1 MFDTIY
7 IERQISK
14 HPRTLEVL
22 ARFPNATVVD
32 IERYGEIFNR
42 RAQNFRLQKSN
53 PGLIIAQKHGQRV
66 LKTPASYGVGDK
78 RNYYFSHFLNCL
90 YDCRYC
96 FLQGMFPSAHYVWFV
111 NYEDFMIDIAK
122 TAALEESS
130 AMFFSGYD
138 CDSLAMDGIT
148 NFSSIF
154 LKAFKSIPNA
164 SIEFRTKSVNIRS
177 FMDTEPLSNAV
188 IAFSLS
194 PESVGSAL
202 EHKVP
207 SLKARITA
215 MQRLADKGW
224 QIGFRFDPI
233 VYSSQVRFEYEK
245 LFTLLKDAIPDEN
258 VHSISL
264 GPLRFPKKMHDKIV
278 KLYPKEKLFCG
289 PLEKRSNMVSYPPD
303 IEQSMVGHC
312 AEAIQSRWPA
322 SKLFQCTPENL

>member
-1 MFDTIY
+1 M
-7 IERQISK
+7 
-14 HPRTLEVL
+14 L
-22 ARFPNATVVD
+22 ARHPNARLIE

-42 RAQNFRLQKSN
+42 RAQNFRLQKSK
-53 PGLIIAQKHGQRV
+53 PGLIIAHKHGQRV
-66 LKTPASYGVGDK
+66 LKTPKSYGVGDT

-111 NYEDFMIDIAK
+111 NYEDFMIDIKK
-122 TAALEESS
+122 TAALETSS

-148 NFSSIF
+148 HFAKRF
-154 LKAFKSIPNA
+154 LKAFKNIPNA

-177 FMDTEPLSNAV
+177 FLDAKPQDNAV

-194 PESVGSAL
+194 PESISNAL
-202 EHKVP
+202 EHRVP
-207 SLKARITA
+207 SLKARIAA
-215 MQRLADKGW
+215 MQRLAQKGW
-224 QIGFRFDPI
+224 KIGFRFDPI
-233 VYSSQVRFEYEK
+233 IYSSEIKFQYDE
-245 LFTLLKDAIPDEN
+245 LFTQLKNAIPEES

-289 PLEKRSNMVSYPPD
+289 PLQKRSNMVSYPAD
-303 IEQSMVGHC
+303 LEQSMLGHC
-312 AEAIQSRWPA
+312 SEAIHSHWPT
-322 SKLFQCTPENL
+322 SNLFQCVPETF